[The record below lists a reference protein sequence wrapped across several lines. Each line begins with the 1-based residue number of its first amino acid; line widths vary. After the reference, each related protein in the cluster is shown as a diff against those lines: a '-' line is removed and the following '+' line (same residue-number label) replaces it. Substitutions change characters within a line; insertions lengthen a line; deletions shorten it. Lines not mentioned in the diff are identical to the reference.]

1 MRCAVFATGR
11 AGKERVCGAYPFAIR
26 SWAGLV
32 IRSHLVTLALICGEA
47 VESVRYIFTVTDSN
61 KTRAQCVL
69 VRSHG
74 SCGSS
79 SHHSVKT
86 GLKNMM
92 LGSATLT

>member
-11 AGKERVCGAYPFAIR
+11 AVKERVCGAYPFAIR

-47 VESVRYIFTVTDSN
+47 VESVSIFTVTDSN

-79 SHHSVKT
+79 SHHSLKT

>member
-47 VESVRYIFTVTDSN
+47 VESVSIFTVTDSN

-86 GLKNMM
+86 GLKDMM

>member
-11 AGKERVCGAYPFAIR
+11 AGKERVCGANLFAIR
-26 SWAGLV
+26 PWAGLV

-47 VESVRYIFTVTDSN
+47 VESVSIFTVTDSN

-69 VRSHG
+69 VSSHG
-74 SCGSS
+74 PCGSS